1 MRRTRQTIK
10 FGTKYNF
17 NKSANSSF
25 KIEQMFEVDLENP
38 CEYIA
43 RTDRYRFVEYNDNT
57 IVDLFECEPK
67 LMVKLVEKKTGMLV
81 KF

>member
-1 MRRTRQTIK
+1 MRRTRLKIEFDK
-10 FGTKYNF
+10 KYNF
-17 NKSANSSF
+17 NKSAESSF
-25 KIEQMFEVDLENP
+25 KINQMFEVDPKNP
-38 CEYIA
+38 SEYIA

-67 LMVKLVEKKTGMLV
+67 LMMKLVEKKTGILV